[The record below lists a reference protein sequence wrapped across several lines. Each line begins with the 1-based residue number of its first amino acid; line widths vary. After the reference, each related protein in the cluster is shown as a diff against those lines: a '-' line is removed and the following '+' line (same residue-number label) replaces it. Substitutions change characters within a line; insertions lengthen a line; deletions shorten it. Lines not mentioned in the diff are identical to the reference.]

1 MTNALSHLPQ
11 LTNQVW
17 LSRGAADAAAP
28 EQLPILLQ
36 VLLSPTHR
44 YASLLLLGRYVSL
57 GPFAVRE
64 TLLTQP

>member
-1 MTNALSHLPQ
+1 M
-11 LTNQVW
+11 TNQVW